1 VRYVRSE
8 ASPAA
13 DKPAMSLLPWILRG
27 GGAREKTQEEPRPT
41 PVTVA
46 EAAEVAEVETSEA
59 EAEAE
64 AQTATC
70 VVCFDRFPPER
81 GVSCREGHFLC
92 GAAAPPG
99 APRSVFSSTCLSGH
113 VHARG
118 VSLRRVNRLAA
129 LAAEAAAAGDTRRAQ
144 ELGGAIFC
152 PVPSCSAP
160 PHTDAVIVR
169 QELQEAEVTRYL
181 EAGRLLPVANEA
193 ARVFE
198 QAQATLRA
206 VQDEFEGRAN
216 AGAARREARK
226 LLEQQLV
233 SHYPNGRQCGGCGFG
248 PVDHDG
254 CRELASHHRQ
264 RYGAGRAGAG
274 ASPINNACPSCG

>member
-1 VRYVRSE
+1 
-8 ASPAA
+8 
-13 DKPAMSLLPWILRG
+13 M
-27 GGAREKTQEEPRPT
+27 EEEEET
-41 PVTVA
+41 ETM
-46 EAAEVAEVETSEA
+46 AAEVAEAETPEA
-59 EAEAE
+59 EEEVEAE
-64 AQTATC
+64 VAAQTATC
-70 VVCFDRFPPER
+70 VVCFEHFPPER

-92 GAAAPPG
+92 GAAAPGVPQ
-99 APRSVFSSTCLSGH
+99 SVSSSCLSGH
-113 VHARG
+113 VNARG
-118 VSLRRVNRLAA
+118 AWLRRVNRLAA